1 MVKKPA
7 LYWLHTHFLL
17 ATGATRFILEVL
29 TILAA
34 HWDVTVLVEQAS
46 PEWTNKFEQAGIK
59 VQVINSLSSQSL
71 WYWLF
76 FPYYFWLDCRQLR
89 QLIPN
94 NAMIV
99 SSMFPMPVLATFL
112 SKKTLYYC
120 FEPFAFFYDR
130 SVQQSFTWLK
140 QWLLMGLTALY
151 RPWDAYGVRHQR
163 LLMSINPAVGRSVQ
177 AIYHVV
183 PSAYSFLGV
192 DVNFFSPAPTDQEK
206 RPFTIVHSTD
216 YTPLKG
222 TWFLLR
228 ALPLVAAKIPQMQL
242 IISES
247 VSNALEKTRM
257 VQFLSDQGL
266 ANQVVWI
273 GHVPYSKLAELY
285 RSANIYCFVGDPTS
299 TGATAASLSVLE
311 AAACG
316 LPVIRSVGNDD
327 EVIAGKT
334 GLLVDPRQSADL
346 AAAIISLAENP
357 ALRKTMG
364 RAARQHVV
372 QNYTW
377 PKVAAQIQ
385 KQLDILYTQNTGE

>member
-1 MVKKPA
+1 
-7 LYWLHTHFLL
+7 
-17 ATGATRFILEVL
+17 
-29 TILAA
+29 
-34 HWDVTVLVEQAS
+34 
-46 PEWTNKFEQAGIK
+46 
-59 VQVINSLSSQSL
+59 
-71 WYWLF
+71 
-76 FPYYFWLDCRQLR
+76 
-89 QLIPN
+89 
-94 NAMIV
+94 
-99 SSMFPMPVLATFL
+99 MFPMNVLATFI

-140 QWLLMGLTALY
+140 QLLLMVLSVLY
-151 RPWDAYGVRHQR
+151 RPLDAYGVLRNR
-163 LLMSINPAVGRSVQ
+163 LVMSINPAVGRSVKK
-177 AIYHVV
+177 IYGIS
-183 PSAYSFLGV
+183 PSTYSYLGV
-192 DVNFFSPAPTDQEK
+192 DTVFFRPEKAKTPTQV
-206 RPFTIVHSTD
+206 FTIIHSTD

-222 TWFLLR
+222 TWFLLW

-266 ANQVVWI
+266 ANKVVWI
-273 GHVPYSKLAELY
+273 GHVPYPKLAELY
-285 RSANIYCFVGDPTS
+285 RSADIYCFVGDPTS

-327 EVIAGKT
+327 EVIEGKT
-334 GLLVDPRQSADL
+334 GLLVDPRQSTDL

-364 RAARQHVV
+364 GAARQHVV

-385 KQLDILYTQNTGE
+385 KQLDILYTQDTGE